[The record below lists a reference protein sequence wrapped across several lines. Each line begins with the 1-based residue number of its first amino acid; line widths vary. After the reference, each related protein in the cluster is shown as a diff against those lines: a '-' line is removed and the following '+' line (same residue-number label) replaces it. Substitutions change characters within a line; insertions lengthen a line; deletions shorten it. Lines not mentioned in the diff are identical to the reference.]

1 MQNSSIFFLVLTEMS
16 PMFGNLWYVHFLFN
30 GNYYDQTDGVA
41 MGSLLGPVLANLF
54 IGYHE
59 KIWLEEFKTCEVVL
73 Y

>member
-1 MQNSSIFFLVLTEMS
+1 
-16 PMFGNLWYVHFLFN
+16 MFGNLWYVHFLFN

-41 MGSLLGPVLANLF
+41 MGSSLGPVLANLF

-59 KIWLEEFKTCEVVL
+59 KIWLEEFETCEVVL